1 MASADSR
8 HAAEGFLGW
17 GADEEAAQELET
29 EESSEGEE
37 EEEEAESEEE
47 PDARLSEED
56 DEGKT
61 RQECIIS
68 DPSFSMVAVQREDS
82 GITWETN
89 SSGASTPWA
98 SEESQTSGVCSL
110 EGSALN
116 SPPGNVSF
124 IVDEVK
130 KTRKRTHKSKRG
142 SPSLRRKGS
151 KKRNSLE
158 SQDVLANKEDG
169 PLISESPVLNAEKE
183 KSPMGTY
190 DKTRRK
196 KTTSNTPPITGAIYK
211 EHKPLVLRPVYIGT
225 VQYKIKMF
233 NSVKE
238 ELIPLQ
244 FYGTLPKGYVI
255 KEIHYR
261 KGKDAS
267 ISLEPD
273 LSNSGSNIVSQ
284 RSKVVAQSPEDDRVR
299 ELAPPWRGALSKGPK
314 SMTSLFSHEEQKE
327 VYVDSPFNAMSAT
340 EHTSSSYS
348 RKDTADQEH
357 LRPPQTVPQQPAD
370 ESKTHRT
377 EPPSTPATTVLEKAE
392 EEFEPDSPGMESS
405 ENEASVFSG
414 SAADVK
420 QEDMVS
426 VDHSMSQ
433 EAEESLQT
441 GPLRLAPSILE
452 KFESAKEE
460 LEPTSIERTEP
471 AFEHLTLP
479 EPIVHREEEHA
490 PEPIVHREE
499 EHAPEPIVHR
509 EEEHAP
515 EPAVHREEE
524 HAPEPAVHREEEHAP
539 EPIVHREEEHA
550 PEPIVH
556 REEEHAP
563 EPPVSRASQ
572 ELEKG
577 LEIMDTTE
585 PEDSSLEEE
594 IIELDYPESPL
605 VSEEPFP
612 SPLSPEVQHGEESIL
627 PSQKTFTPEHVSL
640 SEEEREE
647 SESVSTD
654 SAFASEYS
662 VPRDLN
668 RGPEKQDA
676 GAVSLSD
683 VKSTSEPAVFSEEED
698 DGREAYIP
706 AVASESEHSLSP
718 STVEKT
724 SASQSPL
731 FSPVTPDHLVL
742 SGDQASDSRRHTPES
757 APATEYSG
765 PEHAA
770 QELLARTGDHKPP
783 LKSRDVSE
791 PMITTEEKKEDVG
804 PHPPVVDATSEYSH
818 SPWLT
823 EKASERHLPPP
834 LAATLRHAVVS
845 EDEHLESEHFT
856 SDSKLTPKSS
866 TPQNVTQE
874 SPQKTIDDMPQF
886 KPKGIPQPVTL
897 LEEEKGDVRP
907 SSPDVVSASQH
918 AVPPHAAE
926 MLSECQVPLPSA
938 ASSEHVVLPDGGTVA
953 GQRYSLPSTSAS
965 ELSVPTPS
973 VTPESQEEEIVH
985 TSSPLLL
992 KGAASPT
999 NLSEQEQEEGDI
1011 GPFSPDSAFVSEFSF
1026 SPYPTQEIEKRELG
1040 RDSPLCLTSPSEH
1053 TVLSDEDTEE
1063 AELFSPDSASQV
1075 SIPPYRIPET
1085 EHNEA
1090 QPDSS
1095 LTTRSAPEYPYFS
1108 EADGEESESSVL
1120 TPVPE
1125 HFDPAQEQKARPFPF
1140 MPVSEDLSLP
1150 PSANQTGQAEIM
1162 PDAPTISTSVSE
1174 YLILAQQQKTQTSLE
1189 PEAGGLVP
1197 PPLTSDQEEG
1207 DAKGRSAAASTVAS
1221 SSALSPAGKEE
1232 AEPILPTSRSS
1243 LPSESACVLKTDQE
1257 PRASL
1262 SLKSAHEQMALPK
1275 VRREETVPD
1284 SQGAAARASQ
1294 DQTPEPQPPNVPGSG
1309 MKYSV
1314 LSDSAQEPKADVKP
1328 DLAPTVTSEL
1338 EHRMLSKNEPEV
1350 AKPRSPPEETSISG
1364 CEVLSG
1370 VKTEGKRD
1378 SKIARGLPAASA
1390 GMEREAEHGPPA
1402 PPACTP
1408 LSEEMQKETEAS
1420 FSATT
1425 VPVTKLDSNLTEL
1438 GRDESLTDSSLTS
1451 PEGHPGLKRVGKS
1464 ELRRSSPP
1472 LITSRGEH
1480 SVLIGEEKEPIR
1492 GLADSSSSGG
1502 SAWPGAEKETKLDS
1516 SPSLSSPS
1524 QRSTGSKV
1532 ETEGVKPGLSISKV
1546 QADVSG
1552 GARAED
1558 KQGLSFPAVL
1568 DSERSVSSQKKN
1580 LVSVSEMSR
1589 PQPKPPVD
1597 LGGEVKKEDSE
1608 LPPPQVSPA
1617 PKHTVPNDKPE
1628 EIIRSLESEN
1638 LVSDNLAPTLLALR
1652 EEINREAEETS
1663 SSEPGAFLSGK
1674 QDLVKLPLEPEETH
1688 KQLSEAPAAGSELIG
1703 GRGRS
1708 EFLGIDPLKPFVT
1721 EPASSVLEMGPTKL
1735 RSRGKE
1741 QEEKR
1746 EFPVPATS
1754 PLETASSDLPVGQ
1767 RELEKTLHEG
1777 QAVKVPDVSSS
1788 FADKPDLASQHVSD
1802 RKENLEQSKS
1812 FMTTES
1818 ADVTGTKEKETLFSP
1833 KDNTWILEKP
1843 EDLANQHED
1852 RKPGSQQLESPDSNE
1867 LMPEKLKA
1875 APLDTDHISGIRKQV
1890 LPQAVEEPHL
1900 PLQEQVSTL
1909 HVPSG
1914 RIETSP
1920 AKTSLSEE
1928 IKMPQ
1933 EPQPVVPA
1941 GKVERG
1947 RAEERQINSFT
1958 ESENSIPEKT
1968 NTEFPRPCEEETQEE
1983 IKLPLERT
1991 LQKSEPGPSA
2001 EQVKAEAAP
2010 IPARAARL
2018 LAEVAEPTLDND
2030 QEASTVPVSG
2040 EKPPQEPERVPSKA
2054 VDDAHERRKP
2064 ASNVK
2069 VSIQSKS
2076 VPAVKADVTPQA
2088 PETPELAQGP
2098 SEKSSVAE
2106 QGLPAEKGKR
2116 GISSFKSW
2124 MSNLLFG
2131 SSTPDNK
2138 VSDKEED
2145 LETQPSP
2152 SVEKAA
2158 TAVEPKGAVP
2168 AEVNAVKLAEEL
2180 KGVSVK
2186 SRESPDLK
2194 EKLTFLSNVEV
2205 LNQPESNSENYGE
2218 KESQGYLEGTGVSS
2232 ATPAGGKHLGIQPR
2246 SPMGEKLAME
2256 ETPNS
2261 VPSHVTQSQRHQK
2274 PQISPPSSWR
2284 ISALQEEPSGD
2295 HKETLILSPD
2305 VVDKMPQQPK
2315 SAPSDFT
2322 RTEEP
2327 EKPAPVI
2334 LPVESKG
2341 GLIDLGGD
2349 RLRKEMPK
2357 PTSLEHREEEVK
2369 LPTEKDSW
2377 EIRSFSLAEKRE
2389 LAEKQEIMAPSELR
2403 ENKAAGKLQ
2412 MTPESRPFKLEESKA
2427 AEKLEQRISPS
2438 EELMEKPRVTLALE
2452 ERKEKEEQAWAS
2464 SEGKKQGRGPYSPTA
2479 AMAAPGASAGS
2490 LSGAQPPSL
2499 VKPPPIVEQ
2508 PEHIFTEVYPEIR
2521 ERKAAETQLHALE
2534 ESKTSVEKN
2543 KSSRVEPPH
2552 GEKMVGPSLT
2562 QGGNLELEKSS
2573 ENRVSLNEERGQFVM
2588 PELSFGALV
2597 AAADESMQSRSLS
2610 KDAERTSQHT
2620 PDETEHLGRPPT
2632 QLSSVEPQ
2640 TLVSGTSLEHTV
2652 KKPETW
2658 LERPTVHT
2666 IQTSKDHL
2674 TRMPKQSTLVSK
2686 SHSETVEEMHRNE
2699 PLSSAASNYTQ
2710 FMLNASAISADGTAA
2725 MRGTSQE
2732 LGRTSVKDEEFAI
2745 TSKPAGLSEDQK
2757 SAFSIISEGCEILNI
2772 HAPAFIP
2779 SVDQEESEQMQDKLQ
2794 YLEEKASFKT
2804 IALHDES
2811 EGVASQKA
2819 RKDKLEDPGRK
2830 GTSLTGSE
2838 PKETQKTKEEIA
2850 TESETGNFTFIQPTV
2865 SSEEEDYFEKYTLID
2880 YNLSPDSEKQKLT
2893 LEGFPKEAMEATTSF
2908 PESSDEGVLEPEY
2921 DLVKLDE
2928 SFYGPAK
2935 DYSELSHTE
2944 MQKSSVIQKPD
2955 DENVSKG
2962 ISRGVDSR
2970 SPGMPL
2976 FDVEEGVLS
2985 RSQIFPTT
2993 AKAVNPEL
3001 LEEPPALAFLYKD
3014 LYEEAFGE
3022 KEKGETASEGD
3033 SVDSEASFPR
3043 RHSDTED
3050 GTGMYF
3056 EKYILKDDILHDTSV
3071 TQEDQGQGPEE
3082 KPVGEDDS
3090 HQPRVAEREIGRK
3103 PETSFW
3109 EKNLEE
3115 QHKAVDREGDS
3126 VGHMELCDGVA
3137 VQQKAP
3143 VPEEVRVVTQ
3153 KMSYAVPFEDTSRVL
3168 ESGDEPNSQGS
3179 EAGNASP
3186 EVHLNVPVQVSFPE
3200 EEFAAGATYAPE
3212 MPQEELVLSEPH
3224 EERFHNIPVQD
3235 EYEFV
3240 DSLASRGIFPEE
3252 PHSEST
3258 PEDVLSQG
3266 TESSEHIK
3274 EHELMNE
3281 EEPSMSAEQKELDGR
3296 RTEDDWT
3303 APEPVTEKTQ
3313 RERRKAQVDSYCYT
3327 CKSPVSEMDKVLDV
3341 HKDHE
3346 VSALDTAISA
3356 VKVQLGEFL
3365 ENLQEKSLRIEAFVS
3380 EIESFFNTIEENC
3393 SKNEKRLEEQNEEMM
3408 RKVLAQYDEKAQS
3421 FEEVKKKKMEFLHDQ
3436 MVHFLQSMDTAKD
3449 TLETIVRE
3457 AEELDETVFLASFE
3471 EINERLLSAMDSTA
3485 SLENMPAAFSLF
3497 EHYDDSSARSDQML
3511 KQVAVPQPPRLEPQ
3525 EPNSATG
3532 TTIAVYWS
3540 MNKEDVVDSFQ
3551 VYCVEEPQDD
3561 QEVNELVEEYRL
3573 TVKESCCIFEDLEP
3587 DRCYQVWVMAI
3598 NFTGCSLP
3606 SERAIFRTA
3615 PSTPVIHAED
3625 CTVCWNTATVRWR
3638 PANPEATETYTLEY
3652 CRQHSPEGEGLR
3664 SFSGIKGLQLKVNL
3678 QPNDNYFFY
3687 VRAINAFGTSE
3698 QSEAALI
3705 STRGTRFLLLRET
3718 AHPALQI
3725 SSNGTVISFSERRR
3739 LTEIPSV
3746 LGEELPACGQHYW
3759 ETTVTDCPAYRLG
3772 ICSSSAVR
3780 AGALGQGETSWYMHC
3795 SEPQRYTFFYSGIVS
3810 EVHAT
3815 ERPARVG
3822 ILLDYTN
3829 QRLLFINAES
3839 GQLLFTVRHRFSEGV
3854 HPAFALEKPGKCTLH
3869 LGVEPPDSVRH
3880 K

>member
-1 MASADSR
+1 MASGDSR
-8 HAAEGFLGW
+8 HATEGFLGW

-29 EESSEGEE
+29 EESSEGED
-37 EEEEAESEEE
+37 EEAESEEE
-47 PDARLSEED
+47 PDARLSDED
-56 DEGKT
+56 EEGKT

-98 SEESQTSGVCSL
+98 SEESQTSGICSL

-130 KTRKRTHKSKRG
+130 KTRKRTQKSKRG

-169 PLISESPVLNAEKE
+169 PLISESPVLNTEKE
-183 KSPMGTY
+183 KSSMGTY

-284 RSKVVAQSPEDDRVR
+284 RSKVVAQSREDDRVR
-299 ELAPPWRGALSKGPK
+299 ELAPPWRGALAKGPK
-314 SMTSLFSHEEQKE
+314 SMTSLFSHEEQKK
-327 VYVDSPFNAMSAT
+327 VYVDSPFNATSAT
-340 EHTSSSYS
+340 EHTLSSYS
-348 RKDTADQEH
+348 RKDTADQEY
-357 LRPPQTVPQQPAD
+357 LRPPQTVPQQLAD
-370 ESKTHRT
+370 ESKTHTT
-377 EPPSTPATTVLEKAE
+377 EPPSTPAATVLEKAK
-392 EEFEPDSPGMESS
+392 EEFEPDSPGKESS

-420 QEDMVS
+420 QADMVS
-426 VDHSMSQ
+426 VNHSMSR
-433 EAEESLQT
+433 EAEESLET

-460 LEPTSIERTEP
+460 LERTSIEKTEP

-479 EPIVHREEEHA
+479 EPIVHGEEEHVLEPIDHKEKEHA

-499 EHAPEPIVHR
+499 EHAPEPIVHG
-509 EEEHAP
+509 
-515 EPAVHREEE
+515 
-524 HAPEPAVHREEEHAP
+524 EEEHAP
-539 EPIVHREEEHA
+539 EPIVHG
-550 PEPIVH
+550 
-556 REEEHAP
+556 EEEHAP

-572 ELEKG
+572 EPEKG
-577 LEIMDTTE
+577 VEIMDTTE

-605 VSEEPFP
+605 VSEERIP
-612 SPLSPEVQHGEESIL
+612 SPLSPEVEHREESIL

-662 VPRDLN
+662 VPRDLS
-668 RGPEKQDA
+668 RGPEKQEA
-676 GAVSLSD
+676 D
-683 VKSTSEPAVFSEEED
+683 VKSTSEPAVFSEEDEEP
-698 DGREAYIP
+698 EAYSP

-718 STVEKT
+718 STIEKT

-731 FSPVTPDHLVL
+731 FSLVTPDHLVL
-742 SGDQASDSRRHTPES
+742 SGDEASDSRCPTPES

-765 PEHAA
+765 PEHVA
-770 QELLARTGDHKPP
+770 QELLARTGGHKPL

-791 PMITTEEKKEDVG
+791 PMIVTEARKEDTG
-804 PHPPVVDATSEYSH
+804 PLPPGVDAASEYPH
-818 SPWLT
+818 SPSLT

-834 LAATLRHAVVS
+834 LAATLRHALVS
-845 EDEHLESEHFT
+845 DEHLDSEHFM
-856 SDSKLTPKSS
+856 SDSKVTPKSS

-874 SPQKTIDDMPQF
+874 SPPKPIDGMPQF
-886 KPKGIPQPVTL
+886 KPKGISQPVTL
-897 LEEEKGDVRP
+897 LEEETGDVRP
-907 SSPDVVSASQH
+907 SSPDVVSES
-918 AVPPHAAE
+918 
-926 MLSECQVPLPSA
+926 QVPLPSG
-938 ASSEHVVLPDGGTVA
+938 ASSEHVVLPEGGTIA
-953 GQRYSLPSTSAS
+953 GQRYSRPSTSAS
-965 ELSVPTPS
+965 EPSVPTPS
-973 VTPESQEEEIVH
+973 VTPESQEEESAR
-985 TSSPLLL
+985 TSPLLL

-1026 SPYPTQEIEKRELG
+1026 SPYPTQETEKRELG

-1090 QPDSS
+1090 QPDSL

-1108 EADGEESESSVL
+1108 EEDEEESESSAL
-1120 TPVPE
+1120 TPVPKC
-1125 HFDPAQEQKARPFPF
+1125 FDPAQEQTAGPFPLR
-1140 MPVSEDLSLP
+1140 PVPEDLSLP
-1150 PSANQTGQAEIM
+1150 PSANQTGQAEM
-1162 PDAPTISTSVSE
+1162 TPDAPTISTSVSE

-1189 PEAGGLVP
+1189 PEAEGLVP
-1197 PPLTSDQEEG
+1197 PPLTSGREEG
-1207 DAKGRSAAASTVAS
+1207 DAKGSCAAAATAAS
-1221 SSALSPAGKEE
+1221 SSALSPLGKEE
-1232 AEPILPTSRSS
+1232 AEPISPTSQSS
-1243 LPSESACVLKTDQE
+1243 FPPESACVLKTDQE

-1275 VRREETVPD
+1275 VRREETVRD
-1284 SQGAAARASQ
+1284 SQGATARASQ

-1314 LSDSAQEPKADVKP
+1314 LSDSAQAPEADVKP
-1328 DLAPTVTSEL
+1328 DLAPPVTSEL
-1338 EHRMLSKNEPEV
+1338 ERRMLSKKEPEV
-1350 AKPRSPPEETSISG
+1350 AKPYSPPEETSISG
-1364 CEVLSG
+1364 HEVLSG
-1370 VKTEGKRD
+1370 VKTEGKQG
-1378 SKIARGLPAASA
+1378 SKITRELPAASA
-1390 GMEREAEHGPPA
+1390 GRDREAEHRPPA
-1402 PPACTP
+1402 PPAF
-1408 LSEEMQKETEAS
+1408 SEETQKETEAS

-1425 VPVTKLDSNLTEL
+1425 VPITKLDSNLTEL
-1438 GRDESLTDSSLTS
+1438 GRDETPTDSSLSS
-1451 PEGHPGLKRVGKS
+1451 PEGHPGLERVGKS
-1464 ELRRSSPP
+1464 GLGGSLPP
-1472 LITSRGEH
+1472 LITSIGEH
-1480 SVLIGEEKEPIR
+1480 SVLTGQETGPS
-1492 GLADSSSSGG
+1492 GGAAAVADSPSSGG
-1502 SAWPGAEKETKLDS
+1502 AAWPGAENETKLDS

-1524 QRSTGSKV
+1524 QRSVGSKV
-1532 ETEGVKPGLSISKV
+1532 ETEDVKPGLPISKV
-1546 QADVSG
+1546 PADVSG

-1558 KQGLSFPAVL
+1558 KQGLSFSAAL
-1568 DSERSVSSQKKN
+1568 DAERSVSSQRKD

-1589 PQPKPPVD
+1589 PQAKLPVD
-1597 LGGEVKKEDSE
+1597 LGGEVKEEVSE
-1608 LPPPQVSPA
+1608 LPPSQVSPA
-1617 PKHTVPNDKPE
+1617 PRHTVPNGKPE
-1628 EIIRSLESEN
+1628 EIIRSPGSEN
-1638 LVSDNLAPTLLALR
+1638 LVSDDLAPTLLALG
-1652 EEINREAEETS
+1652 EETNREAEETS
-1663 SSEPGAFLSGK
+1663 SSELGAFLSGK
-1674 QDLVKLPLEPEETH
+1674 RELVKLPREPEETH
-1688 KQLSEAPAAGSELIG
+1688 KQLSELIG

-1708 EFLGIDPLKPFVT
+1708 ESLGIDPLKPLVT

-1746 EFPVPATS
+1746 EFPVPASS
-1754 PLETASSDLPVGQ
+1754 PLETASSDLSVGQ
-1767 RELEKTLHEG
+1767 RELEKILHGG
-1777 QAVKVPDVSSS
+1777 QAVKVPDVGSS
-1788 FADKPDLASQHVSD
+1788 FTDEPDLASQQFSD
-1802 RKENLEQSKS
+1802 RKENLEQSKL

-1818 ADVTGTKEKETLFSP
+1818 VDVTATKEKETLFSP

-1843 EDLANQHED
+1843 YDLANQHED
-1852 RKPGSQQLESPDSNE
+1852 RKLGSQQLESPDSNE
-1867 LMPEKLKA
+1867 RMPEKLKA
-1875 APLDTDHISGIRKQV
+1875 PPLDTDHISGIRKQI

-1900 PLQEQVSTL
+1900 PLQEQVSIP
-1909 HVPSG
+1909 HVSSG
-1914 RIETSP
+1914 RMESSSN
-1920 AKTSLSEE
+1920 KTSLSEE
-1928 IKMPQ
+1928 IKLLQ
-1933 EPQPVVPA
+1933 EPQPLVPA
-1941 GKVERG
+1941 GKVERD

-1958 ESENSIPEKT
+1958 ESERSIPEKV
-1968 NTEFPRPCEEETQEE
+1968 NTEFPGPCKEETQEE
-1983 IKLPLERT
+1983 IKLSLERT

-2001 EQVKAEAAP
+2001 EQVKAETAP
-2010 IPARAARL
+2010 VPARAARF
-2018 LAEVAEPTLDND
+2018 LAKVAEPTLDNN
-2030 QEASTVPVSG
+2030 QEASTAPVSG
-2040 EKPPQEPERVPSKA
+2040 EKPSQEPEHVPSKA
-2054 VDDAHERRKP
+2054 ADDASEWRKP
-2064 ASNVK
+2064 APNVK

-2076 VPAVKADVTPQA
+2076 ALAVKADVTPQA
-2088 PETPELAQGP
+2088 PATPEVTQGP

-2131 SSTPDNK
+2131 SSTPDDK
-2138 VSDKEED
+2138 VSDKEEG

-2152 SVEKAA
+2152 PVEKAA

-2168 AEVNAVKLAEEL
+2168 AEVDALKLAEEP

-2186 SRESPDLK
+2186 SSESQDLK
-2194 EKLTFLSNVEV
+2194 EKLPSLSKAEV

-2218 KESQGYLEGTGVSS
+2218 KESQGYLEGTGISS
-2232 ATPAGGKHLGIQPR
+2232 AMPAGGKHLGIQPR
-2246 SPMGEKLAME
+2246 SPTGEKLVME
-2256 ETPNS
+2256 EAPNS

-2284 ISALQEEPSGD
+2284 ISALQEEPSSG
-2295 HKETLILSPD
+2295 HKETLLLSPD

-2349 RLRKEMPK
+2349 RLRKEIPQ
-2357 PTSLEHREEEVK
+2357 PTSLEPREEEVIR
-2369 LPTEKDSW
+2369 PTERGSW
-2377 EIRSFSLAEKRE
+2377 EIRSLSLAEKRE

-2403 ENKAAGKLQ
+2403 ENKVAGKLQ
-2412 MTPESRPFKLEESKA
+2412 MTPESRPSKLEESKA

-2438 EELMEKPRVTLALE
+2438 EELVEKPSVTLALE
-2452 ERKEKEEQAWAS
+2452 ERREKEEQAWAS
-2464 SEGKKQGRGPYSPTA
+2464 SEGKKQGRGPSSPTA
-2479 AMAAPGASAGS
+2479 AMPAPGASAVS
-2490 LSGAQPPSL
+2490 LGGAQPSSL
-2499 VKPPPIVEQ
+2499 VKPRPITEQ
-2508 PEHIFTEVYPEIR
+2508 PEHIFTEVDPDIR

-2534 ESKTSVEKN
+2534 ESKTLVEKT
-2543 KSSRVEPPH
+2543 KSSRMEPPP
-2552 GEKMVGPSLT
+2552 GEEMVGPSLT
-2562 QGGNLELEKSS
+2562 QGGNLDLEKSS
-2573 ENRVSLNEERGQFVM
+2573 ENRAGLKEERGQFLM
-2588 PELSFGALV
+2588 PGLSLGALV
-2597 AAADESMQSRSLS
+2597 AAEDESKPSRSLS
-2610 KDAERTSQHT
+2610 KAAERTSERT
-2620 PDETEHLGRPPT
+2620 PDETEHLGTPRT

-2640 TLVSGTSLEHTV
+2640 TLVSGASLEHTA

-2666 IQTSKDHL
+2666 IQTSEDHL
-2674 TRMPKQSTLVSK
+2674 TGMPKQSAPVSK
-2686 SHSETVEEMHRNE
+2686 SPSETVEEVHRNK

-2710 FMLNASAISADGTAA
+2710 FMLNASATSADGSAPLRGPSQEPEGTAA
-2725 MRGTSQE
+2725 
-2732 LGRTSVKDEEFAI
+2732 KDEEFAI

-2804 IALHDES
+2804 IPLHDES
-2811 EGVASQKA
+2811 EEVASHKT
-2819 RKDKLEDPGRK
+2819 RKDKLEDPDRK
-2830 GTSLTGSE
+2830 VLSLTGSE
-2838 PKETQKTKEEIA
+2838 PEETQKTKEETA
-2850 TESETGNFTFIQPTV
+2850 TESETGDFTFIHPTV

-2880 YNLSPDSEKQKLT
+2880 YNLSPDSDKQKLT
-2893 LEGFPKEAMEATTSF
+2893 VEGFPKEATETATSF
-2908 PESSDEGVLEPEY
+2908 PESSDEGALEPEY

-2928 SFYGPAK
+2928 SFYGLAE
-2935 DYSELSHTE
+2935 DYSELSHAE
-2944 MQKSSVIQKPD
+2944 MQKSLVIQKPD

-2962 ISRGVDSR
+2962 ISREVGSR

-3022 KEKGETASEGD
+3022 KDEGGTASEGD

-3056 EKYILKDDILHDTSV
+3056 EKYVLKDDILHDTSV
-3071 TQEDQGQGPEE
+3071 TPEDQGHGPEE
-3082 KPVGEDDS
+3082 KPIGEDDS

-3115 QHKAVDREGDS
+3115 QHKAVDRGGDS
-3126 VGHMELCDGVA
+3126 VGHMELHDGVA

-3143 VPEEVRVVTQ
+3143 VTEEVRAVTQ
-3153 KMSYAVPFEDTSRVL
+3153 KMSYAVPFEDTSGVL
-3168 ESGDEPNSQGS
+3168 ESGEEPSSQGN

-3200 EEFAAGATYAPE
+3200 EEFATGATYAPE
-3212 MPQEELVLSEPH
+3212 IPQEQLISSEPR

-3240 DSLASRGIFPEE
+3240 DSLVSRGIFPEE

-3258 PEDVLSQG
+3258 PQVVLSQG
-3266 TESSEHIK
+3266 TESSEHIN

-3281 EEPSMSAEQKELDGR
+3281 EEPRMSAEQKELDGG
-3296 RTEDDWT
+3296 RTENDQT
-3303 APEPVTEKTQ
+3303 VPELVTEKTQ
-3313 RERRKAQVDSYCYT
+3313 KEQKKAQVDSYCYT
-3327 CKSPVSEMDKVLDV
+3327 CKSPVSEMDKVLDI

-3393 SKNEKRLEEQNEEMM
+3393 SKNEKRLEGQNEEMM
-3408 RKVLAQYDEKAQS
+3408 KKVLAQYDEKAQS

-3471 EINERLLSAMDSTA
+3471 EINERLLSAMDRTA

-3525 EPNSATG
+3525 EPNSATS

-3573 TVKESCCIFEDLEP
+3573 TVKESYCIFEDLEP

-3615 PSTPVIHAED
+3615 PSTPAIHAED

-3759 ETTVTDCPAYRLG
+3759 ETTVTDCVAYRLG

-3810 EVHAT
+3810 EVHTT

-3839 GQLLFTVRHRFSEGV
+3839 GQLLFIVRHRFTEGV

>member
-1 MASADSR
+1 MASGDSR

-17 GADEEAAQELET
+17 GADQEAAQELET
-29 EESSEGEE
+29 EESSEGE

-56 DEGKT
+56 EEDKT

-130 KTRKRTHKSKRG
+130 KTRKRTSKSKCG

-169 PLISESPVLNAEKE
+169 PLISESPGLNAEKE

-190 DKTRRK
+190 DKTKRK

-284 RSKVVAQSPEDDRVR
+284 RSKVVAQSPEDDRAR

-340 EHTSSSYS
+340 EHTASSYS
-348 RKDTADQEH
+348 TADQDH
-357 LRPPQTVPQQPAD
+357 LRPPQMVPQQPAD

-414 SAADVK
+414 SAADVT

-426 VDHSMSQ
+426 VNHSMSQ

-460 LEPTSIERTEP
+460 LEPTSIEKTEP

-479 EPIVHREEEHA
+479 EPIVHREEEHAPEPIDHREEEHA

-509 EEEHAP
+509 EEEP
-515 EPAVHREEE
+515 
-524 HAPEPAVHREEEHAP
+524 
-539 EPIVHREEEHA
+539 
-550 PEPIVH
+550 
-556 REEEHAP
+556 AP
-563 EPPVSRASQ
+563 EPPVPRASQ

-577 LEIMDTTE
+577 LEIVDTTE

-594 IIELDYPESPL
+594 IIELDYPGSPL
-605 VSEEPFP
+605 VSEEPFK
-612 SPLSPEVQHGEESIL
+612 SPLSPEVEHREESIL

-662 VPRDLN
+662 VPQDLN

-683 VKSTSEPAVFSEEED
+683 VKSTSEPAVFSEED
-698 DGREAYIP
+698 DGEREAYSS
-706 AVASESEHSLSP
+706 AAASESEHSLSP
-718 STVEKT
+718 STIEKT

-742 SGDQASDSRRHTPES
+742 SGDEASDSRRCHTPES
-757 APATEYSG
+757 APATEYSD

-770 QELLARTGDHKPP
+770 QELLAGTGDHKPP

-791 PMITTEEKKEDVG
+791 PMIMTEEEKEDVG
-804 PHPPVVDATSEYSH
+804 PYPPVVDAASEYSH
-818 SPWLT
+818 SPSLT
-823 EKASERHLPPP
+823 EKASEHHLPPP

-845 EDEHLESEHFT
+845 EDERLESEHFT

-866 TPQNVTQE
+866 TPQSVTQE

-897 LEEEKGDVRP
+897 LEEEKGDVQP
-907 SSPDVVSASQH
+907 SLPDVVSASPH

-938 ASSEHVVLPDGGTVA
+938 ASSEHVVLPEGGTVA

-1090 QPDSS
+1090 QPDSP

-1108 EADGEESESSVL
+1108 EADEEDSESSVP

-1125 HFDPAQEQKARPFPF
+1125 HFDPAQEQKAGPFPF

-1150 PSANQTGQAEIM
+1150 PSANQTGQAEIT

-1197 PPLTSDQEEG
+1197 PPLTSEQEEG
-1207 DAKGRSAAASTVAS
+1207 DAKGRSAAATAVAS

-1232 AEPILPTSRSS
+1232 AEPILPTPRSS
-1243 LPSESACVLKTDQE
+1243 LPPESACVLKTDQE
-1257 PRASL
+1257 PRASF
-1262 SLKSAHEQMALPK
+1262 SLKSAQEQMALPK

-1284 SQGAAARASQ
+1284 SQGATARTSQ
-1294 DQTPEPQPPNVPGSG
+1294 DQTSEPRPPNVPGSA

-1338 EHRMLSKNEPEV
+1338 EHRMLSENESEV
-1350 AKPRSPPEETSISG
+1350 AKPCSPPEETSISG
-1364 CEVLSG
+1364 REVLSG

-1402 PPACTP
+1402 PPACTA

-1425 VPVTKLDSNLTEL
+1425 VPITKLDSNLTEL

-1464 ELRRSSPP
+1464 ELGRSSPP

-1492 GLADSSSSGG
+1492 GFADSSSSGG

-1524 QRSTGSKV
+1524 QRSVGSKV
-1532 ETEGVKPGLSISKV
+1532 ETEDVKPGLPISKEP
-1546 QADVSG
+1546 ADVSG

-1558 KQGLSFPAVL
+1558 KQGLSFPTAL

-1580 LVSVSEMSR
+1580 LVSASEMSR
-1589 PQPKPPVD
+1589 PQPKLPVD

-1617 PKHTVPNDKPE
+1617 PKHTVPKDKPE
-1628 EIIRSLESEN
+1628 EIIRSPESEN
-1638 LVSDNLAPTLLALR
+1638 LVSDDLAPTLLALG
-1652 EEINREAEETS
+1652 EEMNREAEETS
-1663 SSEPGAFLSGK
+1663 SSELGAFLSGK
-1674 QDLVKLPLEPEETH
+1674 RDLVKLLPEPEETH

-1708 EFLGIDPLKPFVT
+1708 ESLGIDPLKPFVT
-1721 EPASSVLEMGPTKL
+1721 EPTSSVLEMGPTKL

-1754 PLETASSDLPVGQ
+1754 PLETASSDLSVGQ

-1788 FADKPDLASQHVSD
+1788 FADKPDLASQQFSD

-1818 ADVTGTKEKETLFSP
+1818 VDVTGTKEKETLSSP

-1852 RKPGSQQLESPDSNE
+1852 RKPRSQQLESPDSNE

-1875 APLDTDHISGIRKQV
+1875 APLDTNHISGIRKQV

-1909 HVPSG
+1909 HVSSG
-1914 RIETSP
+1914 RIETSS

-1968 NTEFPRPCEEETQEE
+1968 NTEFPGPCEEETQEE

-1991 LQKSEPGPSA
+1991 LRKSEPGSSA

-2010 IPARAARL
+2010 VPARAARF
-2018 LAEVAEPTLDND
+2018 LAGVAEPTLDND

-2040 EKPPQEPERVPSKA
+2040 EKPPQEPEQVPSKA
-2054 VDDAHERRKP
+2054 VDDANEQRKP
-2064 ASNVK
+2064 APNVK

-2088 PETPELAQGP
+2088 PATPELAQGP

-2106 QGLPAEKGKR
+2106 QGLSAEKGKR

-2158 TAVEPKGAVP
+2158 TAVESKGAVP
-2168 AEVNAVKLAEEL
+2168 AEVNAVKLAEEP
-2180 KGVSVK
+2180 KDVSVK
-2186 SRESPDLK
+2186 SSESQDLK

-2218 KESQGYLEGTGVSS
+2218 KESQGYLEGTGISS
-2232 ATPAGGKHLGIQPR
+2232 ATPAGGKHLGIQPH

-2295 HKETLILSPD
+2295 HKETLILSSD

-2322 RTEEP
+2322 RMEEP
-2327 EKPAPVI
+2327 EKPVPVI
-2334 LPVESKG
+2334 WPVESEG

-2349 RLRKEMPK
+2349 RLRREMPK

-2377 EIRSFSLAEKRE
+2377 EISSFSLAEKRD
-2389 LAEKQEIMAPSELR
+2389 LAEKQEIMAPSQLR

-2412 MTPESRPFKLEESKA
+2412 MTLESRPFKLEESKA

-2438 EELMEKPRVTLALE
+2438 GELMEKPSVTLASE

-2464 SEGKKQGRGPYSPTA
+2464 SEGKKQGRGPYSP
-2479 AMAAPGASAGS
+2479 AAPGASAGS
-2490 LSGAQPPSL
+2490 LGGAQPPSL
-2499 VKPPPIVEQ
+2499 VKPPPIAEQ
-2508 PEHIFTEVYPEIR
+2508 PEHIFTEVYPGIR
-2521 ERKAAETQLHALE
+2521 ERKAAETQLRALE
-2534 ESKTSVEKN
+2534 ESKTLVEKN

-2573 ENRVSLNEERGQFVM
+2573 EDRAGLNEERGQLVM
-2588 PELSFGALV
+2588 PKLSFGAIV

-2610 KDAERTSQHT
+2610 KDAERTSEHT

-2674 TRMPKQSTLVSK
+2674 TGMPKQSTLVSK

-2710 FMLNASAISADGTAA
+2710 FMLSASAISADGTAA

-2732 LGRTSVKDEEFAI
+2732 PGRTSVKDEDFAI

-2804 IALHDES
+2804 IALREES
-2811 EGVASQKA
+2811 EGVASPKA

-2830 GTSLTGSE
+2830 VTSLTGSE

-2865 SSEEEDYFEKYTLID
+2865 SREEEDYFEKYTLID
-2880 YNLSPDSEKQKLT
+2880 YNLSPDSAKQKLS

-2908 PESSDEGVLEPEY
+2908 PGSSEEGILEPEY

-2928 SFYGPAK
+2928 SFYGLAK

-2944 MQKSSVIQKPD
+2944 MQKSSVTPKPD

-2976 FDVEEGVLS
+2976 FDVEEEVLS

-3082 KPVGEDDS
+3082 KPVGEDDL

-3103 PETSFW
+3103 PEASFW

-3115 QHKAVDREGDS
+3115 QHKAVDRERDS
-3126 VGHMELCDGVA
+3126 VGHIELRDGVV
-3137 VQQKAP
+3137 VQQKAL
-3143 VPEEVRVVTQ
+3143 VTEEVRAVTQ

-3168 ESGDEPNSQGS
+3168 ESVDEPNSQGN

-3212 MPQEELVLSEPH
+3212 IPQEELILSEPH

-3240 DSLASRGIFPEE
+3240 DSLVSRGVFPEE
-3252 PHSEST
+3252 SHSEST

-3281 EEPSMSAEQKELDGR
+3281 EEPSMSAEQKELDRR
-3296 RTEDDWT
+3296 RTENDQT

-3457 AEELDETVFLASFE
+3457 AEELDETVFLA
-3471 EINERLLSAMDSTA
+3471 
-3485 SLENMPAAFSLF
+3485 
-3497 EHYDDSSARSDQML
+3497 
-3511 KQVAVPQPPRLEPQ
+3511 
-3525 EPNSATG
+3525 
-3532 TTIAVYWS
+3532 
-3540 MNKEDVVDSFQ
+3540 
-3551 VYCVEEPQDD
+3551 
-3561 QEVNELVEEYRL
+3561 
-3573 TVKESCCIFEDLEP
+3573 
-3587 DRCYQVWVMAI
+3587 
-3598 NFTGCSLP
+3598 
-3606 SERAIFRTA
+3606 
-3615 PSTPVIHAED
+3615 
-3625 CTVCWNTATVRWR
+3625 
-3638 PANPEATETYTLEY
+3638 
-3652 CRQHSPEGEGLR
+3652 
-3664 SFSGIKGLQLKVNL
+3664 
-3678 QPNDNYFFY
+3678 
-3687 VRAINAFGTSE
+3687 
-3698 QSEAALI
+3698 
-3705 STRGTRFLLLRET
+3705 
-3718 AHPALQI
+3718 
-3725 SSNGTVISFSERRR
+3725 
-3739 LTEIPSV
+3739 
-3746 LGEELPACGQHYW
+3746 
-3759 ETTVTDCPAYRLG
+3759 
-3772 ICSSSAVR
+3772 
-3780 AGALGQGETSWYMHC
+3780 
-3795 SEPQRYTFFYSGIVS
+3795 
-3810 EVHAT
+3810 
-3815 ERPARVG
+3815 
-3822 ILLDYTN
+3822 
-3829 QRLLFINAES
+3829 
-3839 GQLLFTVRHRFSEGV
+3839 
-3854 HPAFALEKPGKCTLH
+3854 
-3869 LGVEPPDSVRH
+3869 
-3880 K
+3880 

>member
-1 MASADSR
+1 MASGDSR
-8 HAAEGFLGW
+8 HAAEGFLNW
-17 GADEEAAQELET
+17 GAEEEAAQELET
-29 EESSEGEE
+29 EESSEGED
-37 EEEEAESEEE
+37 EEAESEEE
-47 PDARLSEED
+47 PDARLSDED
-56 DEGKT
+56 EEGKT

-158 SQDVLANKEDG
+158 LQDVLANKEDG
-169 PLISESPVLNAEKE
+169 PLISESSVLNAEKE
-183 KSPMGTY
+183 KSSMGTY

-284 RSKVVAQSPEDDRVR
+284 RSKVVAQSPEDDRSR

-314 SMTSLFSHEEQKE
+314 SMTSLFSQEEQKK
-327 VYVDSPFNAMSAT
+327 VYVDSPFNATSAT
-340 EHTSSSYS
+340 EHTLSSYP

-357 LRPPQTVPQQPAD
+357 LRPPQTAPQQPAD

-392 EEFEPDSPGMESS
+392 AEFEPDSPGMESS
-405 ENEASVFSG
+405 ENEASVSSG

-426 VDHSMSQ
+426 VDHSMSW

-452 KFESAKEE
+452 KFESTKEE
-460 LEPTSIERTEP
+460 LEPTSIEKTEP

-479 EPIVHREEEHA
+479 EPIDHREEEHVLEPIVHGEEEHVLEPTVHREEEHA
-490 PEPIVHREE
+490 PEPTVHREE
-499 EHAPEPIVHR
+499 EHAPEPTVHR
-509 EEEHAP
+509 EEA
-515 EPAVHREEE
+515 
-524 HAPEPAVHREEEHAP
+524 
-539 EPIVHREEEHA
+539 
-550 PEPIVH
+550 
-556 REEEHAP
+556 HAP
-563 EPPVSRASQ
+563 EPPVSQTSL

-577 LEIMDTTE
+577 AEIMDTTE

-605 VSEEPFP
+605 VSEESFP
-612 SPLSPEVQHGEESIL
+612 SPLSPEVEHREESIL
-627 PSQKTFTPEHVSL
+627 PSQETFTPEHVSL
-640 SEEEREE
+640 SKEEREE

-662 VPRDLN
+662 VPQDLN
-668 RGPEKQDA
+668 RGPGKQEA

-683 VKSTSEPAVFSEEED
+683 VKSTSEPAVFSEEEEEEEEE
-698 DGREAYIP
+698 DGRQAYS

-718 STVEKT
+718 PTLEKT

-742 SGDQASDSRRHTPES
+742 SGDEASDSRCHTPES

-765 PEHAA
+765 PERAA

-783 LKSRDVSE
+783 LKSRDASE
-791 PMITTEEKKEDVG
+791 PMILTEEEKEDTE
-804 PHPPVVDATSEYSH
+804 PHPPVVDAASEYSH
-818 SPWLT
+818 SPSLT
-823 EKASERHLPPP
+823 EKAPERHLPPP

-845 EDEHLESEHFT
+845 EDERLESEHFT

-874 SPQKTIDDMPQF
+874 SPLKTIDDTSQF
-886 KPKGIPQPVTL
+886 KPKGIPQPETL

-907 SSPDVVSASQH
+907 SSPDVVSASPH

-938 ASSEHVVLPDGGTVA
+938 ASSEHAVLPEGGTAA
-953 GQRYSLPSTSAS
+953 GQRHSLPSTSAS
-965 ELSVPTPS
+965 EFSIPTPS
-973 VTPESQEEEIVH
+973 VTPESQEEEIAH
-985 TSSPLLL
+985 TSPLLL

-999 NLSEQEQEEGDI
+999 SLSEQEQEEGDI

-1053 TVLSDEDTEE
+1053 TVLSDGDTEE

-1085 EHNEA
+1085 EHTKA
-1090 QPDSS
+1090 R
-1095 LTTRSAPEYPYFS
+1095 RSAPESPYFS
-1108 EADGEESESSVL
+1108 EADEEESDSSVL

-1125 HFDPAQEQKARPFPF
+1125 RFDPAQEQKAGPFPF
-1140 MPVSEDLSLP
+1140 MPVPEDLSLP
-1150 PSANQTGQAEIM
+1150 PSANQTGQAEIT

-1189 PEAGGLVP
+1189 PQAGGLVP
-1197 PPLTSDQEEG
+1197 PPLTSGREEG
-1207 DAKGRSAAASTVAS
+1207 DAKGRSAAARTAAAS
-1221 SSALSPAGKEE
+1221 SAQSPMGKEE
-1232 AEPILPTSRSS
+1232 AKPILPTSQSS
-1243 LPSESACVLKTDQE
+1243 LPPESACVLKTEQE

-1284 SQGAAARASQ
+1284 SQGATRLTSRA
-1294 DQTPEPQPPNVPGSG
+1294 QTPEPQPPNVPGSG
-1309 MKYSV
+1309 VKHSI
-1314 LSDSAQEPKADVKP
+1314 LSGSAQEPKADVKP

-1338 EHRMLSKNEPEV
+1338 EHRMLSKKEPEV
-1350 AKPRSPPEETSISG
+1350 AKPCSPPEETSISG
-1364 CEVLSG
+1364 REVLSG

-1378 SKIARGLPAASA
+1378 SKIARELPAASA
-1390 GMEREAEHGPPA
+1390 GIEREAERGPPA
-1402 PPACTP
+1402 PPAP
-1408 LSEEMQKETEAS
+1408 PAFPALSEERQEETEAS

-1425 VPVTKLDSNLTEL
+1425 LPVTKLDSNLTEL
-1438 GRDESLTDSSLTS
+1438 GRDESLADSSLTS

-1464 ELRRSSPP
+1464 ELGRSSPP

-1480 SVLIGEEKEPIR
+1480 SGLTGEEKEPIR
-1492 GLADSSSSGG
+1492 GAAAVADSSSSGG
-1502 SAWPGAEKETKLDS
+1502 SAWPGAEKEAKLDS

-1524 QRSTGSKV
+1524 QRSVGSKA
-1532 ETEGVKPGLSISKV
+1532 ETEDVKPGLPISKV
-1546 QADVSG
+1546 PADVSG
-1552 GARAED
+1552 AARAED
-1558 KQGLSFPAVL
+1558 RQGLSFPTAL

-1580 LVSVSEMSR
+1580 LVSVSETSR
-1589 PQPKPPVD
+1589 PPPKLPVD
-1597 LGGEVKKEDSE
+1597 LGGEEKKEDSE
-1608 LPPPQVSPA
+1608 LPPSQMSPA
-1617 PKHTVPNDKPE
+1617 PYTVPNDKPE
-1628 EIIRSLESEN
+1628 EIIRSPESEN
-1638 LVSDNLAPTLLALR
+1638 LVSDNVAPTLLALR
-1652 EEINREAEETS
+1652 EEMNREAEETS
-1663 SSEPGAFLSGK
+1663 SLELGAFLPGK
-1674 QDLVKLPLEPEETH
+1674 RDLVKLPEETH
-1688 KQLSEAPAAGSELIG
+1688 KQLSEASAAGSELIG
-1703 GRGRS
+1703 GRDRS
-1708 EFLGIDPLKPFVT
+1708 ESLGIDPLKPFVT

-1767 RELEKTLHEG
+1767 RELKKTLHEG
-1777 QAVKVPDVSSS
+1777 QAAEVPDVSSS
-1788 FADKPDLASQHVSD
+1788 FADKPNLASQQVSD

-1812 FMTTES
+1812 FMTTDS
-1818 ADVTGTKEKETLFSP
+1818 ADVAGTREKETLFSP
-1833 KDNTWILEKP
+1833 KDNTWILETP

-1852 RKPGSQQLESPDSNE
+1852 RKLGSQQLESPGSNE
-1867 LMPEKLKA
+1867 LTPEKLKT
-1875 APLDTDHISGIRKQV
+1875 APLDTDRTSGIRKQV
-1890 LPQAVEEPHL
+1890 LPQAVEEPHVA
-1900 PLQEQVSTL
+1900 LQEQVSTL
-1909 HVPSG
+1909 HISSG
-1914 RIETSP
+1914 RIETSS

-1928 IKMPQ
+1928 IKLPQ
-1933 EPQPVVPA
+1933 EPKPEVPA
-1941 GKVERG
+1941 AKVDRG

-1968 NTEFPRPCEEETQEE
+1968 NTEFPGPCKEETQEE

-1991 LQKSEPGPSA
+1991 FQKSEAGPSA
-2001 EQVKAEAAP
+2001 EQVKAET
-2010 IPARAARL
+2010 ARAARF

-2030 QEASTVPVSG
+2030 QEASTAPASG

-2054 VDDAHERRKP
+2054 VDDANERRKP
-2064 ASNVK
+2064 APNVK
-2069 VSIQSKS
+2069 VSIQSKY
-2076 VPAVKADVTPQA
+2076 VPAVKADFTPQA
-2088 PETPELAQGP
+2088 PATPELAQRP

-2106 QGLPAEKGKR
+2106 QGLSAEKGKR

-2158 TAVEPKGAVP
+2158 TAIEPKGAVP
-2168 AEVNAVKLAEEL
+2168 AEVNAVKLAEEPE
-2180 KGVSVK
+2180 GMSVK
-2186 SRESPDLK
+2186 SSESQDLK

-2232 ATPAGGKHLGIQPR
+2232 ATSAGGKHLGIQPR
-2246 SPMGEKLAME
+2246 SPTDEKLAME

-2295 HKETLILSPD
+2295 HKETLILSSD
-2305 VVDKMPQQPK
+2305 IVDKMPQQPT

-2322 RTEEP
+2322 RMEEP

-2334 LPVESKG
+2334 SPAESKG

-2357 PTSLEHREEEVK
+2357 PTSLEHGEEEVK
-2369 LPTEKDSW
+2369 RPAEKDSW

-2403 ENKAAGKLQ
+2403 EDKAAGKLQ
-2412 MTPESRPFKLEESKA
+2412 MMPESRPFKLEESKA

-2438 EELMEKPRVTLALE
+2438 EELMEKPSVTLALE

-2464 SEGKKQGRGPYSPTA
+2464 SEGKKQGRGPCSPTA
-2479 AMAAPGASAGS
+2479 AMPAPGASAGA
-2490 LSGAQPPSL
+2490 LGGAQPPSL
-2499 VKPPPIVEQ
+2499 VKPPPITEQ
-2508 PEHIFTEVYPEIR
+2508 PEHIVTEIDPEIR

-2534 ESKTSVEKN
+2534 ESKILVEKN

-2552 GEKMVGPSLT
+2552 GEEMVGPSLT

-2573 ENRVSLNEERGQFVM
+2573 EKRAGLNEERGQFAM

-2597 AAADESMQSRSLS
+2597 AAADESMQSRSLA
-2610 KDAERTSQHT
+2610 KDAGRTSEHT
-2620 PDETEHLGRPPT
+2620 PDETGHLGRPAT

-2640 TLVSGTSLEHTV
+2640 TLASGTSLEHPV

-2658 LERPTVHT
+2658 LEGPTVHT
-2666 IQTSKDHL
+2666 LQTSRDHL
-2674 TRMPKQSTLVSK
+2674 STLVSK
-2686 SHSETVEEMHRNE
+2686 SHSETVEEVHRKKS
-2699 PLSSAASNYTQ
+2699 LSSAASSYTQ
-2710 FMLNASAISADGTAA
+2710 FMLNASAISADGTASVRGA
-2725 MRGTSQE
+2725 SQEPRGTF
-2732 LGRTSVKDEEFAI
+2732 VKDEEFA

-2804 IALHDES
+2804 ISLHDES
-2811 EGVASQKA
+2811 EEVVSHKTW
-2819 RKDKLEDPGRK
+2819 KDKLEDPERK
-2830 GTSLTGSE
+2830 VTSLTGSE

-2850 TESETGNFTFIQPTV
+2850 TDSQTGNFTLIQPTV

-2880 YNLSPDSEKQKLT
+2880 YNLSPDSEKQKVT
-2893 LEGFPKEAMEATTSF
+2893 LEGFPKEAMEAATSF
-2908 PESSDEGVLEPEY
+2908 PESSDEGALEPEY
-2921 DLVKLDE
+2921 ELVKLDE
-2928 SFYGPAK
+2928 SFYSLAK
-2935 DYSELSHTE
+2935 DYSELSHAE

-3126 VGHMELCDGVA
+3126 VGHMELRDGVA

-3143 VPEEVRVVTQ
+3143 VTEEVRAVTQ

-3168 ESGDEPNSQGS
+3168 ESGDEPNSQGN

-3186 EVHLNVPVQVSFPE
+3186 EIHLNVPVQVSFPE
-3200 EEFAAGATYAPE
+3200 EEFAAGATYASE
-3212 MPQEELVLSEPH
+3212 IPQEELVLSEPR

-3240 DSLASRGIFPEE
+3240 DSLVSRGIFPEE

-3296 RTEDDWT
+3296 RTENDQT
-3303 APEPVTEKTQ
+3303 VPEPVTEKTQ
-3313 RERRKAQVDSYCYT
+3313 REQRKAQVDSYCYT
-3327 CKSPVSEMDKVLDV
+3327 CKSPVSEMDKVLDI

-3408 RKVLAQYDEKAQS
+3408 KKVLAQYDEKAQS

-3497 EHYDDSSARSDQML
+3497 EHYEDSSARSDQML

-3573 TVKESCCIFEDLEP
+3573 TVKESYCIFEDLEP

-3839 GQLLFTVRHRFSEGV
+3839 GQLLFIVRHRFSEGV